1 MSVNRAIHDKEHPFV
16 EVSRL
21 TAQDTSISYEA
32 LGLLTYLLSQPDNW
46 DVVIS
51 NLARQHCGRDKAYRL
66 LNELKDAGYIRH
78 ERLEA
83 GQQKPPLW
91 AERHVHERPFT
102 ELQEMEPITEIP
114 ETEKSGNG
122 EPIPEKAETVTQ
134 GTRAPAITP
143 VTESFEQLTA
153 KDKSL
158 KDKNTATGAGDAPAR
173 EELPHDTK
181 VVFRLYEQNIGAL
194 APLIVDALKDAI
206 REYTAEWVCDAIRE
220 AVDQNVRRWSYILPI
235 LERWKREGKNSPR
248 PSLVKGAT
256 RNPPPKPALAA
267 ASTSAGAPTLNRVR
281 GQ

>member
-1 MSVNRAIHDKEHPFV
+1 MAIIRAIHDKEHPFV

-32 LGLLTYLLSQPDNW
+32 LGLLTYLLSQSDNW

-51 NLARQHCGRDKAYRL
+51 NLAREQCGRDKAYKL
-66 LNELKDAGYIRH
+66 LKELKEAGYIQH
-78 ERLEA
+78 ERSGA
-83 GQQKPPLW
+83 AQQKPPLW
-91 AERHVHERPFT
+91 AERHIHERPFT
-102 ELQEMEPITEIP
+102 EKPEMEPYPEIP
-114 ETEKSGNG
+114 ETDKSVNG
-122 EPIPEKAETVTQ
+122 EPIPEKPETVAQ

-158 KDKNTATGAGDAPAR
+158 KDKNTATGAGNAPAR
-173 EELPHDTK
+173 ETLPDDTK
-181 VVFRLYEQNIGAL
+181 TVFRLYEQNIGAL

-235 LERWKREGKNSPR
+235 LERWKRDGKNSPR

-256 RNPPPKPALAA
+256 RAAPQPALSA
-267 ASTSAGAPTLNRVR
+267 ASTSVGAPTLNRVR